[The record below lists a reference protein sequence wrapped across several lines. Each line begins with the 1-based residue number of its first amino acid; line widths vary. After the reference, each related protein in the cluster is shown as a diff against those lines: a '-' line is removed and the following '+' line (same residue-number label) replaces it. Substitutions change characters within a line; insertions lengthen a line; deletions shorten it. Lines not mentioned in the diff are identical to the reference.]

1 MFADIQRR
9 TYSVV
14 KQQKIAFLCVSS
26 WLCQQVLSK
35 KTISISSDE
44 PQASIEGSW
53 NHLKLPLDANQ
64 RRLIQTVAVSS
75 NFCSSQDDKNEEEDA
90 HFGLLEEINHPIT
103 PMASEVN
110 V

>member
-1 MFADIQRR
+1 MHFKLALSAGIE
-9 TYSVV
+9 
-14 KQQKIAFLCVSS
+14 QK
-26 WLCQQVLSK
+26 K
-35 KTISISSDE
+35 DISISSDG

-64 RRLIQTVAVSS
+64 RRLIQSVAVSS
-75 NFCSSQDDKNEEEDA
+75 NFCSSEDDKNDEEEDA
-90 HFGLLEEINHPIT
+90 HFGFLEEIDRPIT